1 MAAAVTVRV
10 LRTYARAYAPDLDAA
25 LGPLTSVTG
34 TPAGTRFSL
43 PDGPQLAAVGQ
54 VLVVAGD
61 EQALAPYRATQATL
75 IVDDLDE
82 CQLLL
87 ARAGAQVL
95 RGPQQ
100 VPAGRNLTARLPGGI
115 QIEYVQWDQAQWDRA
130 GGSRA

>member
-1 MAAAVTVRV
+1 MTVRV
-10 LRTYARAYAPDLDAA
+10 LRTYARAYAPDLDEA
-25 LGPLTSVTG
+25 LGPLISVTG
-34 TPAGTRFSL
+34 TPAGIRFSL
-43 PDGPQLAAVGQ
+43 PDGLQLAAVGR

-82 CQLLL
+82 CQSLL

-130 GGSRA
+130 GGSRG

>member
-1 MAAAVTVRV
+1 M
-10 LRTYARAYAPDLDAA
+10 LRTYARAYAPDLDQAP
-25 LGPLTSVTG
+25 GPLTSVTG

-43 PDGPQLAAVGQ
+43 PDGLQLAAVGQ

-61 EQALAPYRATQATL
+61 EQTLAPYRATQATL

-115 QIEYVQWDQAQWDRA
+115 QVEYGQWDQAQWDRA
-130 GGSRA
+130 GGSRG